1 MCMRHGRVLQL
12 IHTNSPQNIEKT
24 KHLWYNMVH
33 PIIERRSL
41 MKKILAFIL
50 LFSCLCLLVGCK
62 TETKSEIFPTDVENV
77 TLRIENVSPIGAT
90 LIIKDTNETSDLY
103 GEWYKI
109 EKNIDGTWYDVATVI
124 DNYGFSYIGYLTN
137 DNNEVSFEINWEWL
151 YGSLP
156 TGTYRIL
163 KQAYSQYISIE
174 FEIQ

>member
-1 MCMRHGRVLQL
+1 
-12 IHTNSPQNIEKT
+12 
-24 KHLWYNMVH
+24 
-33 PIIERRSL
+33 

-77 TLRIENVSPIGAT
+77 TLSIENVSPVGAT
-90 LIIKDTNETSDLY
+90 LIVKDTNETSELY